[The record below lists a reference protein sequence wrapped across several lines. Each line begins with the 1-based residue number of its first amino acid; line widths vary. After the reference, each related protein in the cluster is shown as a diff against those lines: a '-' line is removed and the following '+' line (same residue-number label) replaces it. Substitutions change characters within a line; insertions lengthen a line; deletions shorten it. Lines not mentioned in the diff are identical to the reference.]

1 MNIPKKNPEKKTAA
15 TSAQVPTEAPV
26 GNASAAGKGANRG
39 EGILN
44 AKEGKKNPKDGP
56 SAERGE
62 NSGAD
67 VLKAVDT
74 DAPGRFLGREEKT
87 GASVS

>member
-1 MNIPKKNPEKKTAA
+1 MDKSKETKRNMNIPKKNPEKKTAA

-44 AKEGKKNPKDGP
+44 AKEEKRIRRTVRRRK
-56 SAERGE
+56 E
-62 NSGAD
+62 
-67 VLKAVDT
+67 
-74 DAPGRFLGREEKT
+74 GRIAGRT
-87 GASVS
+87 F